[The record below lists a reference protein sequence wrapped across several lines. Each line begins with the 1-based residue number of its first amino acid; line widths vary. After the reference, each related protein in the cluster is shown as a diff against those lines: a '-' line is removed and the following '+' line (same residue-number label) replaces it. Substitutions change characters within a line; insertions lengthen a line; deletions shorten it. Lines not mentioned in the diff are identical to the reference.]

1 MKSKEPTHEKMI
13 EAVKSYYGLKIDD
26 NAYDS
31 ADVYAYEETTADGYS
46 VYVVTHDMRSICVN
60 EDVYYYE
67 SDVPSAIM
75 ECITNSNGYCTLY
88 ADQYFL
94 DDIYF
99 DDMLLEEF
107 SEIAEKIYDEIAN
120 DEGDYG
126 FDMAEILWLKE
137 EFTESEEI
145 NQTVSQLIVVQFPR
159 TTNRNRVIHLI
170 LVAHTH
176 KVWAFR
182 GMSKQQQT
190 ITKQLQNLYS
200 WTQFYQERGNK
211 EQIRKCQ
218 TEIAQLKQA
227 YNKLKSNKNGKTKN
241 AK

>member
-1 MKSKEPTHEKMI
+1 MQSKEPSEEKII

-26 NAYDS
+26 NAYDR

-46 VYVVTHDMRSICVN
+46 VYVVTHDMKSICVS
-60 EDVYYYE
+60 EDVYYYD
-67 SDVPSAIM
+67 SDVAEAIM
-75 ECITNSNGYCTLY
+75 EMVRYSNGYCTLY
-88 ADQYFL
+88 ADKWFL

-145 NQTVSQLIVVQFPR
+145 NQTVS
-159 TTNRNRVIHLI
+159 
-170 LVAHTH
+170 
-176 KVWAFR
+176 
-182 GMSKQQQT
+182 
-190 ITKQLQNLYS
+190 
-200 WTQFYQERGNK
+200 
-211 EQIRKCQ
+211 
-218 TEIAQLKQA
+218 
-227 YNKLKSNKNGKTKN
+227 
-241 AK
+241 

>member
-1 MKSKEPTHEKMI
+1 MESKEPTNEKII

-26 NAYDS
+26 NAWS
-31 ADVYAYEETTADGYS
+31 NADVYAYEETTVDGYS
-46 VYVVTHDMRSICVN
+46 VWVVTEDMKSISVS

-67 SDVPSAIM
+67 NDVPSAIM
-75 ECITNSNGYCTLY
+75 EMVTNCGGHCTLY

-107 SEIAEKIYDEIAN
+107 AEIADKIYDEIAN

-145 NQTVSQLIVVQFPR
+145 NQTVS
-159 TTNRNRVIHLI
+159 
-170 LVAHTH
+170 
-176 KVWAFR
+176 
-182 GMSKQQQT
+182 
-190 ITKQLQNLYS
+190 
-200 WTQFYQERGNK
+200 
-211 EQIRKCQ
+211 
-218 TEIAQLKQA
+218 
-227 YNKLKSNKNGKTKN
+227 
-241 AK
+241 